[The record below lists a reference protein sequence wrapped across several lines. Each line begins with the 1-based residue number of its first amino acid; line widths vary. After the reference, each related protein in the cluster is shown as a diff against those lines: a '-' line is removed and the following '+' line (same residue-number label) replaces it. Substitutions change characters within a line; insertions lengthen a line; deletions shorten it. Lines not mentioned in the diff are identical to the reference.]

1 MTDLQRYAWPI
12 GALGDALET
21 LRQKEKLG
29 GRHVTRGTT
38 TPAAGHWDEATL
50 NRWLEGVAAANGL
63 EAEPTHAAYAELA
76 QLISHAAPALVRLP
90 GDGLGAGLGAG
101 LGDGVGSTPRFL
113 LLYKPR
119 RYKHGQ
125 AQVALLGPDR
135 AVHWV
140 APTIIQDALCGALI
154 APHQAAL
161 QPVLTRSQLP
171 PQRRA
176 RVERA
181 VLGEILGGKLI
192 TGCWLLRLPPSAPLR
207 QQFAKLRLP
216 AAVRLLLVGF
226 VAQLLISLLGWWLI
240 GRSVL
245 VGHFEWGWLVAWA
258 LLLLTALPFQWL
270 TNLAQSQLATGL
282 GSFFKQRLLYGALQL
297 QPDAVRHEGAGHFL
311 GRVLASDA
319 LEQLALG
326 GGFIA
331 LLALLQVGI
340 AGVVLALGAG
350 GGWHAALLGGWLV
363 FTLGLGYRYFVDRR
377 AWNHAHRAL
386 TNDLVERMVG
396 HRTRLAQEDRAH
408 WHDTEDAALQI
419 YLDQLHQ
426 ADRTGGWFTALVV
439 RGWMGLGL
447 GWLFL
452 VLGQGQPDATTVAVS
467 LGGVLLAQ
475 QALSSIVLGVQ
486 SVVAALLAWQEVRLL
501 FQAAIQPPA
510 MGPAHNV
517 SALTA
522 PLVLPPARQNQAAP
536 PRQRALLTLHEVEFR
551 YRAGGRA
558 IVQNGNLE
566 IREGDRLLLE
576 GPSGG
581 GKSTLAALLTGLQ
594 LPTSG
599 LLLLGGLDQ
608 QTIGSDYWRQ
618 RVVAAPQ
625 FHENHV
631 LTGSLAFNLLMGRRW
646 PPQPED
652 LVAAE
657 TVCQELGLG
666 ELLARMPAGLQQI
679 VGESG
684 WQLSHGE
691 RSRLYIARAILQQ
704 ADLII
709 LDESFGALD
718 PVTLAGALRAVLAR
732 ARTLLVIAH
741 P

>member
-12 GALGDALET
+12 GALGDALAT

-29 GRHVTRGTT
+29 GRPVTSRLTM
-38 TPAAGHWDEATL
+38 PAAIHWDEATL
-50 NRWLEGVAAANGL
+50 NRWIDGVAAESGL
-63 EAEPTHAAYAELA
+63 EAEPTQAAYAELA

-90 GDGLGAGLGAG
+90 VDGIGN
-101 LGDGVGSTPRFL
+101 GVGSAPRFL

-119 RYKHGQ
+119 RYKRGQ
-125 AQVALLGPDR
+125 MQVALLGPDR

-181 VLGEILGGKLI
+181 VLGEILGGKPI
-192 TGCWLLRLPPSAPLR
+192 AGCWLLRLPPSAPLR
-207 QQFAKLRLP
+207 QQLAKLRLP
-216 AAVRLLLVGF
+216 AAVRLLLIGF

-245 VGHFEWGWLVAWA
+245 VGHFEWGWLTAWA

-270 TNLAQSQLATGL
+270 TNLAQSQLATSL

-326 GGFIA
+326 GGFVA

-340 AGVVLALGAG
+340 AGVVLALGIG
-350 GGWHAALLGGWLV
+350 GGWHAALLGGWLL
-363 FTLGLGYRYFVDRR
+363 FTLGLGYRYFVDHR
-377 AWNHAHRAL
+377 AWNHMHRAL

-408 WHDTEDAALQI
+408 WHDTEDGVLQV
-419 YLDQLHQ
+419 YLDQLQ
-426 ADRTGGWFTALVV
+426 RADQSGGWFKAIVV

-452 VLGQGQPDATTVAVS
+452 TLGQGQPAAATVAVS

-510 MGPAHNV
+510 MVPAPNV
-517 SALTA
+517 NVLIAPSSLLPAL
-522 PLVLPPARQNQAAP
+522 QNPVAP
-536 PRQRALLTLHEVEFR
+536 PRPRALLTLHEVEFR

-566 IREGDRLLLE
+566 ICEGDRLLLE

-657 TVCQELGLG
+657 MVCQELGLG

-718 PVTLAGALRAVLAR
+718 PVTLEGALRAVLAR

>member
-1 MTDLQRYAWPI
+1 MTDLHRYAWPI
-12 GALGDALET
+12 GALGDALAT

-29 GRHVTRGTT
+29 GRPVTRGIT
-38 TPAAGHWDEATL
+38 TPDAVHWDEATL
-50 NRWLEGVAAANGL
+50 NRWIDGVAAASGL
-63 EAEPTHAAYAELA
+63 EAEPTHAAYAELV

-90 GDGLGAGLGAG
+90 V
-101 LGDGVGSTPRFL
+101 DGVGSAPRFL
-113 LLYKPR
+113 LLYKQR
-119 RYKHGQ
+119 RYRRGQ
-125 AQVALLGPDR
+125 TQVALLGPDR

-140 APTIIQDALCGALI
+140 APTIIQDALCAALI
-154 APHQAAL
+154 ASHQAAL

-171 PQRRA
+171 PSRRVH
-176 RVERA
+176 VERA
-181 VLGEILGGKLI
+181 VLGEILGGKPI

-207 QQFAKLRLP
+207 QQLAKLRLP
-216 AAVRLLLVGF
+216 VAVRLLLLGF
-226 VAQLLISLLGWWLI
+226 VTQLLISLLGWWLI

-245 VGHFEWGWLVAWA
+245 VGHFEWGWLTAWA

-282 GSFFKQRLLYGALQL
+282 GRFFKQRLLYGALQL

-326 GGFIA
+326 GGFVA

-340 AGVVLALGAG
+340 AGVVLALGVG
-350 GGWHAALLGGWLV
+350 GGWHAALLGGWLL

-396 HRTRLAQEDRAH
+396 HRTRLVQEDRAH
-408 WHDTEDAALQI
+408 WHDTEDGALQV
-419 YLDQLHQ
+419 YLDHLQRSDQ
-426 ADRTGGWFTALVV
+426 SGGWFKSVVV

-452 VLGQGQPDATTVAVS
+452 ALGQGQPAATTVAVS

-501 FQAAIQPPA
+501 FQAAIQPSA
-510 MGPAHNV
+510 NGPAHNV
-517 SALTA
+517 SVLLASPGLLAALQT
-522 PLVLPPARQNQAAP
+522 PAAAQ
-536 PRQRALLTLHEVEFR
+536 RQRALLTLHEVEFR
-551 YRAGGRA
+551 YRAGGQA
-558 IVQNGNLE
+558 IIQNGNLE

-666 ELLARMPAGLQQI
+666 ELLTRMPAGLQQI

-691 RSRLYIARAILQQ
+691 RSRVYIARAILQQ

-718 PVTLAGALRAVLAR
+718 PVTLEGALRAVLAR

>member
-1 MTDLQRYAWPI
+1 MT
-12 GALGDALET
+12 
-21 LRQKEKLG
+21 
-29 GRHVTRGTT
+29 
-38 TPAAGHWDEATL
+38 
-50 NRWLEGVAAANGL
+50 
-63 EAEPTHAAYAELA
+63 
-76 QLISHAAPALVRLP
+76 
-90 GDGLGAGLGAG
+90 
-101 LGDGVGSTPRFL
+101 
-113 LLYKPR
+113 
-119 RYKHGQ
+119 
-125 AQVALLGPDR
+125 
-135 AVHWV
+135 
-140 APTIIQDALCGALI
+140 
-154 APHQAAL
+154 
-161 QPVLTRSQLP
+161 
-171 PQRRA
+171 
-176 RVERA
+176 
-181 VLGEILGGKLI
+181 
-192 TGCWLLRLPPSAPLR
+192 
-207 QQFAKLRLP
+207 
-216 AAVRLLLVGF
+216 
-226 VAQLLISLLGWWLI
+226 
-240 GRSVL
+240 
-245 VGHFEWGWLVAWA
+245 AWA

-270 TNLAQSQLATGL
+270 TNLAQSQLATSL

-326 GGFIA
+326 GGFVA

-340 AGVVLALGAG
+340 AGVVLALGIG
-350 GGWHAALLGGWLV
+350 GGWHAALLGGWLL
-363 FTLGLGYRYFVDRR
+363 FTLGLGYRYFVDHR
-377 AWNHAHRAL
+377 AWNHMHRAL

-408 WHDTEDAALQI
+408 WHDTEDGVLQV
-419 YLDQLHQ
+419 YLDQLQ
-426 ADRTGGWFTALVV
+426 RADQSGGWFKAIVV

-452 VLGQGQPDATTVAVS
+452 TLGQGQPAAATVAVS

-510 MGPAHNV
+510 MVPAPNV
-517 SALTA
+517 NVLIAPSGLLPAL
-522 PLVLPPARQNQAAP
+522 QNPVAP
-536 PRQRALLTLHEVEFR
+536 PRPRALLTLHEVEFR

-566 IREGDRLLLE
+566 ICEGDRLLLE

-581 GKSTLAALLTGLQ
+581 GKSTLVIETLYKAAARRLHNAADA
-594 LPTSG
+594 SG

-657 TVCQELGLG
+657 MVCQELGLG

-718 PVTLAGALRAVLAR
+718 PVTLEGALRAVLAR